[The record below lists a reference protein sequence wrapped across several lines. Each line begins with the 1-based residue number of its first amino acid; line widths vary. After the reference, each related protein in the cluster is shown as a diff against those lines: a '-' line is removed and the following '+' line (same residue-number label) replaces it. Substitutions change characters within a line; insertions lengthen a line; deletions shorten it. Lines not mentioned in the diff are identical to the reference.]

1 MQLQTDID
9 ISQPVHLICAA
20 LLQNTFQL
28 KQILYYLENKEV
40 ADNKTAADS
49 MENTIK
55 QWLEF
60 NTFLTEMFSEKSSI
74 NSGKEKDN

>member
-9 ISQPVHLICAA
+9 VSQPFHLICAA

-49 MENTIK
+49 MENTIR
-55 QWLEF
+55 QWLKF
-60 NTFLTEMFSEKSSI
+60 NKVLTGIPSEKPSTK
-74 NSGKEKDN
+74 SGKDD